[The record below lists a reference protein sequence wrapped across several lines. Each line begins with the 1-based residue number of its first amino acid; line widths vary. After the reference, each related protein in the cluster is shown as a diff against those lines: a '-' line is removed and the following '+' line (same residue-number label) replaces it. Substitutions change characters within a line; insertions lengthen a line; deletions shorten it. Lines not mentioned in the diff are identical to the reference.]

1 MRFQKIL
8 IANRGEIACRV
19 IQSAQDQG
27 YQTVAV
33 YSEADAGARHVQ
45 LADESV
51 CIGAAPVSE
60 SYLCADKVLAAAKQT
75 GAQAVH
81 PGYGFLSENA
91 GFALAC
97 EKAGIVFIG
106 PTADAIELMGS
117 KRQSKIAM
125 LEAEVPC
132 VPGYEGADQSDD
144 SFSAEADKIGYPVMV
159 KASAGGG
166 GRGMRVVR
174 DKSDILEALKS
185 ARSEALNAFG
195 SDELILEKAVIG
207 PRHIE
212 IQVFADEQGNTVY
225 LGERDCSLQR
235 RHQKVVEE
243 APSPFVD
250 ESLRKAMG
258 EAAVAAAKACQYRGA
273 GTVEFLVDSDKS
285 FYFLEMNTR
294 LQVEHPVTE
303 MITGLDLVAL
313 QLQVAQGQAL
323 GFDQSDVT
331 LTGHA
336 IEVRLYA
343 EDPAQDFMPQTG
355 QVLRWEPSDV
365 ARNDHGIVE
374 GQEISAHYDP
384 MIAKV
389 ITYAPTRPQ
398 AIAKLRKA
406 LGDTA
411 LLGVRHNAAFLSE
424 LVDTEV
430 FRTGEATT
438 QYIEEGFLPAYNGN
452 ADSLSAAFAALAIYL
467 NAHVADEARRGWWS
481 VATMPWPVTLEHGE
495 KRFDARLRESAHK
508 SNAGEYEVQV
518 GEDQFTMAQI
528 ELGEGELS
536 AVVDG
541 QRHTAHY
548 LDQANTLWLSNTRGC
563 YPFENI
569 THQRDAGGADGEG
582 ESLVRSKINGAV
594 VAVEIEVGQSVSKGQ
609 TLAVLEAMKME
620 HPYKAPR
627 DGVVEAIR
635 IEVGSQVK
643 PKQVLIELAE
653 E

>member
-19 IQSAQDQG
+19 IESAKQQG
-27 YQTVAV
+27 YETVAV
-33 YSEADAGARHVQ
+33 YSEADADARHVQ

-51 CIGAAPVSE
+51 CIGAAAVSE
-60 SYLCADKVLAAAKQT
+60 SYLCGGKILAAAAQT
-75 GAQAVH
+75 GAKAIH

-91 GFALAC
+91 AFAQSC
-97 EKAGIVFIG
+97 ESAGIVFVG
-106 PTADAIELMGS
+106 PRADAIELMGS

-125 LEAEVPC
+125 LAAQVPC
-132 VPGYEGADQSDD
+132 VPGYEGADQADD
-144 SFSAEADKIGYPVMV
+144 VLVGEADKIGYPVMV

-166 GRGMRVVR
+166 GRGMRVVSCNA
-174 DKSDILEALKS
+174 DMLEALKS
-185 ARSEALNAFG
+185 ARSEAQNAFG
-195 SDELILEKAVIG
+195 SGELILEKAVIG

-243 APSPFVD
+243 APSPFVG
-250 ESLRKAMG
+250 EELRKAMG
-258 EAAVAAAKACQYRGA
+258 AAAVEAAKACHYRGA
-273 GTVEFLVDSDKS
+273 GTVEFLVDSES
-285 FYFLEMNTR
+285 NFYFLEMNTR

-313 QLQVAQGQAL
+313 QLQVAQGEEL
-323 GFDQSDVT
+323 GFSQADVT

-355 QVLRWEPSDV
+355 QVLRWQPSDS

-389 ITYAPTRPQ
+389 ISYAPTRTQ

-406 LGDTA
+406 LTDTQ
-411 LLGVRHNAAFLSE
+411 LLGLKHNAAFLNE
-424 LVDTEV
+424 LLNTNV
-430 FRTGEATT
+430 FHSGEATT
-438 QYIEEGFLPAYNGN
+438 QYIEESFLPNYNGN
-452 ADSLSAAFAALAIYL
+452 ADSPSMALAALVIYL
-467 NAHVADEARRGWWS
+467 NSQLADEARRAWWS
-481 VATMPWPVTLEHGE
+481 VATMPWPV
-495 KRFDARLRESAHK
+495 RLQLGDKNTEVTVREAQ
-508 SNAGEYEVQV
+508 AGEFEVCV
-518 GEDQFTMAQI
+518 AGELLSLTDI
-528 ELGEGELS
+528 ELDDS
-536 AVVDG
+536 AIHARIGD
-541 QRHTAHY
+541 QRHRAHY
-548 LDQANTLWLSNTRGC
+548 LSQANTLWLSNRVGC
-563 YPFENI
+563 FPFENT
-569 THQRDAGGADGEG
+569 THLRDSGAADGAG
-582 ESLVRSKINGAV
+582 ERVVRSKINAAV
-594 VAVEIEVGQSVSKGQ
+594 VALEVELGQGVNKGQ

-620 HPYKAPR
+620 HPYTAPR
-627 DGVVEAIR
+627 DGVIEAIR
-635 IEVGSQVK
+635 IEVGTQVK

-653 E
+653 D

>member
-19 IQSAQDQG
+19 IESAKQQG
-27 YQTVAV
+27 YETVAV
-33 YSEADAGARHVQ
+33 YSEADAGSRHVQ

-51 CIGAAPVSE
+51 CIGAAAVSE
-60 SYLCADKVLAAAKQT
+60 SYLCADTILAAAKQT
-75 GAQAVH
+75 GATAIH

-91 GFALAC
+91 DFAQAC
-97 EKAGIVFIG
+97 EAANIVFVG
-106 PTADAIELMGS
+106 PRAEAIELMGS

-125 LEAEVPC
+125 LAAQVPC
-132 VPGYEGADQSDD
+132 VPGYEGADQADD
-144 SFSAEADKIGYPVMV
+144 VFVAEADKIGYPVMV

-166 GRGMRVVR
+166 GRGMRVVASNA
-174 DKSDILEALKS
+174 DMLEALKS
-185 ARSEALNAFG
+185 ARSEAQNAFG

-243 APSPFVD
+243 APSPFVG
-250 ESLRKAMG
+250 EALRQAMG
-258 EAAVAAAKACQYRGA
+258 DAAVEAAKACNYRGA
-273 GTVEFLVDSDKS
+273 GTVEFLVDSES
-285 FYFLEMNTR
+285 NFYFLEMNTR

-313 QLQVAQGQAL
+313 QLQVAQGEEL
-323 GFDQSDVT
+323 GFTQADVT
-331 LTGHA
+331 LSGHA

-355 QVLRWEPSDV
+355 QVLRWRPAES

-389 ITYAPTRPQ
+389 ISYAPTRTQ

-406 LGDTA
+406 LADTE
-411 LLGVRHNAAFLSE
+411 LLGLKHNAAFLSE
-424 LVDTEV
+424 LLNTEV
-430 FRTGEATT
+430 FRNGEATT
-438 QYIEEGFLPAYNGN
+438 QYIEEGFLPGYDGN
-452 ADSLSAAFAALAIYL
+452 ADSPTMALAALAIYL
-467 NAHVADEARRGWWS
+467 NANVVDEARRGWWS
-481 VATMPWPVTLEHGE
+481 AASMPWPVRLQLGEQNTELSVREAAAGEFAVSVAGELLTLSEIELDDGAIHARIGE
-495 KRFDARLRESAHK
+495 KRHS
-508 SNAGEYEVQV
+508 
-518 GEDQFTMAQI
+518 
-528 ELGEGELS
+528 
-536 AVVDG
+536 
-541 QRHTAHY
+541 AHY
-548 LDQANTLWLSNTRGC
+548 LAQADTLWLSNSVGC
-563 YPFENI
+563 FPFDNT
-569 THQRDAGGADGEG
+569 THLRDSGAADGAG
-582 ESLVRSKINGAV
+582 ERVVRSKINAAV
-594 VAVEIEVGQSVSKGQ
+594 VALEVEVGQSVVKGQ
-609 TLAVLEAMKME
+609 TMAVLEAMKME

-627 DGVVEAIR
+627 NGVVETIR
-635 IEVGSQVK
+635 IEVGTQVK

-653 E
+653 D